1 MAQSLKE
8 VEALAANNA
17 APVAPQPKP
26 QPVALEIP
34 VTVNGARTVD
44 GSDKRVPFSENTQTV
59 LIFPHGA
66 VIRISTPLAS
76 GQLVFLTNEKTKKE
90 IVCQVVKSKSSG
102 AAGSYVEL
110 QFTEPGTGFWGLQI
124 PGASSATLGPRPVA
138 SPAPA
143 APKAAP
149 AVTITPKPA
158 ALPAPVAVEPPPV
171 AKTVVLLAPPAAP
184 VIPAPPAQIASQP
197 ETVVAVTPAP
207 PAPVLAPPQ
216 AVAPQAPVVVA
227 PPVVTEPEPIKS
239 SAPVTVPAPP
249 AAEVVPPAAELPA
262 APQTPE
268 TTAHTAESTTHQ
280 HSIPVPPIRDF
291 SKQIEALFSVP
302 QSPAAPASSQP
313 QSAPASFGPST
324 EDLKQQAARLQ
335 EQLNSLT
342 FTEAPA
348 AAPATPADA
357 KSALMEAPVAE
368 LTKLISEIAPGAV
381 KHVAPA
387 ETKSADHVESKP
399 VVSASKIA
407 SVTLSADDE
416 VKMPSWLAPL
426 AQNSETAT
434 ETSAANTS
442 TDNAVSE
449 NSEESLDEPGGDA
462 HRRPQTA
469 VFGGQLLGE
478 AAATEDTPTSGFKI
492 GLFIGIAAAIAVLA
506 GAAWYF
512 TQNHSGSAT
521 PSTHSNAATSTESAP
536 VYNSAAPTSVPK
548 SDSASSVP
556 SQPSR
561 NVAPTPAPV
570 PTPSQPKNTKSAQK
584 NQEPP
589 PAEEPAKAS
598 LGEVHLAAPVVNR
611 SDNSQLE
618 TDGLQAVATDSVPA
632 GTDPFSGSH
641 HNIPT
646 APLPVGGDVKPAELL
661 KSVPP
666 EFPAIAKSQHIGG
679 KVTIDA
685 LIDASG
691 NVASVKVLSGPT
703 ILHKAASDAVKQ
715 WKYKP
720 AMLDG
725 EATSMHLTV
734 TVAFRAQ

>member
-8 VEALAANNA
+8 VEALAGNTA
-17 APVAPQPKP
+17 APAAPQPKP

-66 VIRISTPLAS
+66 VIRINTPLAS

-110 QFTEPGTGFWGLQI
+110 QFTEPATGFWGLQI
-124 PGASSATLGPRPVA
+124 PGASTAPLGPRPVA
-138 SPAPA
+138 SPTPA
-143 APKAAP
+143 APKAAAP
-149 AVTITPKPA
+149 AVPTTQKPIA
-158 ALPAPVAVEPPPV
+158 PPAPVAAEPPPV
-171 AKTVVLLAPPAAP
+171 AKTVVLPPPPAAP
-184 VIPAPPAQIASQP
+184 VIPATPAQTASQP
-197 ETVVAVTPAP
+197 ETVIAATPAP
-207 PAPVLAPPQ
+207 PATVVAPPQ
-216 AVAPQAPVVVA
+216 AAAPQPPVVVT
-227 PPVVTEPEPIKS
+227 PPVVTEPEPIES
-239 SAPVTVPAPP
+239 AAPVSLTAPP

-262 APQTPE
+262 APQAPE
-268 TTAHTAESTTHQ
+268 ATAHTPVSTAHQ

-302 QSPAAPASSQP
+302 QSPAAPASSP
-313 QSAPASFGPST
+313 QQQSTPASFGPST

-342 FTEAPA
+342 FTEASA
-348 AAPATPADA
+348 AEPVAPPDT

-381 KHVAPA
+381 KPVAPA
-387 ETKSADHVESKP
+387 ETKAAEHVESKP
-399 VVSASKIA
+399 VVAPSKIA
-407 SVTLSADDE
+407 SVSLGADDE

-426 AQNSETAT
+426 AQNSEAAT

-442 TDNAVSE
+442 TDNAASE
-449 NSEESLDEPGGDA
+449 NSEQSFDGLGGEA

-478 AAATEDTPTSGFKI
+478 AAATEEASTSGSKK

-506 GAAWYF
+506 GAGWYF
-512 TQNHSGSAT
+512 TQNHSGSAST
-521 PSTHSNAATSTESAP
+521 PSTHSSATTESAP
-536 VYNSAAPTSVPK
+536 VSNSAAPISVPK

-561 NVAPTPAPV
+561 NVAPAPAPL
-570 PTPSQPKNTKSAQK
+570 PAASQPKKSAQK

-589 PAEEPAKAS
+589 APEEPAKAS

-611 SDNSQLE
+611 SGNSPLE
-618 TDGLQAVATDSVPA
+618 TDGLQSVATNSVPA
-632 GTDPFSGSH
+632 GTDPFSGNH
-641 HNIPT
+641 
-646 APLPVGGDVKPAELL
+646 
-661 KSVPP
+661 
-666 EFPAIAKSQHIGG
+666 
-679 KVTIDA
+679 
-685 LIDASG
+685 
-691 NVASVKVLSGPT
+691 
-703 ILHKAASDAVKQ
+703 
-715 WKYKP
+715 
-720 AMLDG
+720 
-725 EATSMHLTV
+725 
-734 TVAFRAQ
+734 